1 MFNSAVSEEYLLQR
15 IRSLNVPSE
24 WEDAAIENL
33 GSIPIVSYQTLI
45 QYGVMLFYCITEQKI
60 PPEEIRFL
68 NGHEHAAPV
77 TGGHS
82 GALEYAFQMEIMQA
96 VEDGNVDYVH
106 PRHTYSASLGTV
118 SREGPLRQAKNIMIS
133 FITEIARAAIR
144 GGMAA
149 EDAFELADF
158 YILISEDCTSEAE
171 VYQNGQTCL
180 RDFTKRVHRIRQR
193 GYSRATRDCL
203 DYIARN
209 IKKKITMDDVS
220 AALRYNKN
228 YLSTKVH
235 QETGKTIRQIVT
247 EEKLKQAAIWLM
259 GSTRPIQE
267 ICTDLGFDSPSYFS
281 AQFRRLYG
289 VTPKEYRENGG

>member
-1 MFNSAVSEEYLLQR
+1 
-15 IRSLNVPSE
+15 
-24 WEDAAIENL
+24 
-33 GSIPIVSYQTLI
+33 
-45 QYGVMLFYCITEQKI
+45 
-60 PPEEIRFL
+60 
-68 NGHEHAAPV
+68 
-77 TGGHS
+77 
-82 GALEYAFQMEIMQA
+82 
-96 VEDGNVDYVH
+96 
-106 PRHTYSASLGTV
+106 
-118 SREGPLRQAKNIMIS
+118 MIS

-267 ICTDLGFDSPSYFS
+267 ICTDL
-281 AQFRRLYG
+281 
-289 VTPKEYRENGG
+289 